1 MAIRFTIT
9 SRGRCVC
16 EWPRSTTRRKTNSI
30 SMSDVVQ
37 KPHQTYIYTQKAT
50 EPPVNYTFKWLH
62 DRENIQAIYIY
73 EKYVMND
80 WHLTTEVNQKQIMW
94 WHNANTTEIRS
105 PQHHVPTDIN
115 VTQTVINTSDHRARL
130 GRSLQP
136 TSLQLDGSSRDS
148 TSLTQSLCCHRCRW
162 RCQHAR
168 SRLRRR
174 RSR

>member
-1 MAIRFTIT
+1 M
-9 SRGRCVC
+9 CVWVAAEHYKKKNKQHIH
-16 EWPRSTTRRKTNSI
+16 EWRRTRAT
-30 SMSDVVQ
+30 
-37 KPHQTYIYTQKAT
+37 PQTYIYTQKAT

-136 TSLQLDGSSRDS
+136 TSLQLDGNSRDS